1 MDSDLIVDVE
11 KTSLEVK
18 EILLRLVPTYEALA
32 TASKIHLIQSIISR
46 LLVDTIFEEYFIGL
60 PRARADELRSVEKYL
75 GSFGQWERVLILT
88 CPLTWN

>member
-1 MDSDLIVDVE
+1 MDSDLIVDVD
-11 KTSLEVK
+11 KTSLEIK

-60 PRARADELRSVEKYL
+60 PRARADELRNVEKYL
-75 GSFGQWERVLILT
+75 GSFGQ
-88 CPLTWN
+88 